1 MNLLRLHI
9 QLASPGLT
17 VLRWIQMALVGASI
31 LFFSG
36 IGWLWWETQEV
47 EAEIHEYEES
57 VRQVMETSRKFRQQ
71 AEANGYNLSDQWIQ
85 ALPQHVAFS
94 NELASQQKFSW
105 TQFLNDL
112 ETAVP
117 ERISMDSVVLD
128 FQRSTITLSGA
139 ALTLDDLSA
148 LVNGLERHPAFQ
160 QIVLSNHKIQKKKKD
175 DKKRKFTF
183 FAFNLEVTYQ
193 PEGQA
198 PSSRSAL

>member
-1 MNLLRLHI
+1 MRTLRLHLP
-9 QLASPGLT
+9 LASSGLAI
-17 VLRWIQMALVGASI
+17 VQLIQAALVGASL

-47 EAEIHEYEES
+47 EAEIREYEEGVS
-57 VRQVMETSRKFRQQ
+57 QVMETSRQFRQQ

-94 NELASQQKFSW
+94 NQLASQQKFSW

-117 ERISMDSVVLD
+117 PRISMDAVVLD
-128 FQRSTITLSGA
+128 FQHSKIMLSGA

-160 QIVLSNHKIQKKKKD
+160 QIVLANHKIQKKD
-175 DKKRKFTF
+175 DKKRKFSF

-193 PEGQA
+193 PEGQT
-198 PSSRSAL
+198 PSRQGAR

>member
-1 MNLLRLHI
+1 MSTPRLHI
-9 QLASPGLT
+9 SLASSSL
-17 VLRWIQMALVGASI
+17 VVVQLIQAALVVASLI
-31 LFFSG
+31 FFSG

-47 EAEIHEYEES
+47 EAEIREYEEGVS
-57 VRQVMETSRKFRQQ
+57 QVMETSRQFRQQ
-71 AEANGYNLSDQWIQ
+71 AEAKGYNLSDQWIQ

-94 NELASQQKFSW
+94 NALASQQKFSW

-117 ERISMDSVVLD
+117 ARISMDSVVLD

-148 LVNGLERHPAFQ
+148 LVNGLERHQAFQ
-160 QIVLSNHKIQKKKKD
+160 QIVLANHKILKKD
-175 DKKRKFTF
+175 DKRRKFSF

-193 PEGQA
+193 PEGQ
-198 PSSRSAL
+198 PQSRQGAL

>member
-1 MNLLRLHI
+1 MSTPRLHI
-9 QLASPGLT
+9 SLASSSL
-17 VLRWIQMALVGASI
+17 VVVQLIQAALVGASLI
-31 LFFSG
+31 FFSG

-47 EAEIHEYEES
+47 EAEIREYEEGVS
-57 VRQVMETSRKFRQQ
+57 QVMETSRQFRQQ
-71 AEANGYNLSDQWIQ
+71 AEAKGYNLSDQWIQ

-94 NELASQQKFSW
+94 NALASQQKFSW

-117 ERISMDSVVLD
+117 ARISMDSVVLD

-148 LVNGLERHPAFQ
+148 LVNGLERHQAFQ
-160 QIVLSNHKIQKKKKD
+160 QIVLANHKILKKD
-175 DKKRKFTF
+175 DKRRKFSF

-193 PEGQA
+193 PEGQ
-198 PSSRSAL
+198 PQSRQGAL

>member
-1 MNLLRLHI
+1 MSTLGLHL
-9 QLASPGLT
+9 QLASSGLMI
-17 VLRWIQMALVGASI
+17 VRLIQAALLGATI
-31 LFFSG
+31 LLFSG

-47 EAEIHEYEES
+47 ETEIRKDEETVS
-57 VRQVMETSRKFRQQ
+57 QVMETSRQFRQQ

-94 NELASQQKFSW
+94 RELASHQKFSW

-117 ERISMDSVVLD
+117 ARVSMDAVVLD
-128 FQRSTITLSGA
+128 FQHSTITLSGS

-148 LVNGLERHPAFQ
+148 LVNGLEQHPAFQ
-160 QIVLSNHKIQKKKKD
+160 QIVLSNHKIQKKD
-175 DKKRKFTF
+175 DKKRKFSF

-193 PEGQA
+193 PGGSQ
-198 PSSRSAL
+198 PSSQGAL